1 MKPAL
6 ANINLNLLRALHV
19 LLEERSVKRAAERL
33 FVSQPAMSKSL
44 SRLRV
49 LLDDPLLHRSAQ
61 GLIATPRAEALIAPL
76 RATFEQLESFL
87 LPSSFDPATVESLLR
102 IAAPEQ
108 FALGVLP
115 QLLAC
120 VRDGAPGVGIDSLHL
135 MDGYLELLATGTLDF
150 AIDLDRPYP
159 EQFIAH
165 PLPSIV
171 PMIWF
176 RRGHPLAKKKNIDLT
191 DFCSYPQINF
201 HHQNVTVQGFR
212 EVTEYLASAGLKRK
226 VMLNTSHLLLAI
238 DTLVNSDAVMGAPD
252 YIFRPAI
259 FRDEIIQRPFKKIP
273 ILDHLDT
280 KLSLIQHVR
289 TQNSPLH
296 KWIVSK
302 LQGAFKNKR
311 ARARN
316 TTTKKRS
323 ATR

>member
-1 MKPAL
+1 MNPAL

-44 SRLRV
+44 NRLRV
-49 LLDDPLLHRSAQ
+49 LLDDRLLDRPAQ
-61 GLIATPRAEALIAPL
+61 GLVATPRAEALVLPV
-76 RATFEQLESFL
+76 RATFEHLESFL
-87 LPSSFDPATVESLLR
+87 LPSGFDPATVETTLR

-115 QLLAC
+115 QLLA
-120 VRDGAPGVGIDSLHL
+120 VLREHAPGIGIDSLHL
-135 MDGYLELLATGTLDF
+135 TGDYPELLSTGALDF
-150 AIDLDRPYP
+150 AIDLDRPCP
-159 EQFIAH
+159 QPFIAH
-165 PLPSIV
+165 RLPSIV

-176 RRGHPLAKKKNIDLT
+176 RRDHPLAKKRNIDLA
-191 DFCSYPQINF
+191 DFCAYPQINF
-201 HHQNVTVQGFR
+201 HAQNVTAQNYR
-212 EVTEYLASAGLKRK
+212 EVIQYLAATGLRSR

-259 FRDEIIQRPFKKIP
+259 FRNELVHRPFTKIP

-280 KLSLIQHVR
+280 KLSLIQHTR

-296 KWIVSK
+296 RWMVGE
-302 LQGAFKNKR
+302 LQKVLA
-311 ARARN
+311 A
-316 TTTKKRS
+316 KKRKPGQ
-323 ATR
+323 RK